1 MRVLGYQV
9 LISILPESSSFPVV
23 NQKRVAF
30 EQMVRS
36 FPFLGRLA
44 GMAILP
50 LRNNGCP
57 AVGVGKNSDS
67 LIAGSFSVQVLC
79 VGSALECVRKNV
91 IVKDKNS
98 SSRHHVDVGSYYG

>member
-1 MRVLGYQV
+1 
-9 LISILPESSSFPVV
+9 
-23 NQKRVAF
+23 
-30 EQMVRS
+30 
-36 FPFLGRLA
+36 
-44 GMAILP
+44 MAILP

-91 IVKDKNS
+91 IVILVLKIKTVAPDINMMSGATMVKALVEWAFMGGCPS
-98 SSRHHVDVGSYYG
+98 